1 MGLVALVLG
10 LAGVALSAAA
20 IAACLGLRS
29 PVSFALAWFLVAW
42 GLVVVLTLALSVFSA
57 WTVTWTLVAIGLAT
71 VGSVAVWQRRGRP
84 AAPPA
89 GPAGRAVA
97 AELRDPALAML
108 AGAVVLGWAYL
119 AVVGVVIPPMDWD
132 VLMYHLPR
140 IVLWMQQ
147 GGVGAIPNAGTSI
160 VAHPPGAEIAQGTT
174 MLLSGGD
181 RWVWVIQ
188 WIAGGATALGVAGIA
203 RRIGVERRG
212 ALFAALVFLT
222 FPIVVVQGAT
232 AYNDVVVAAALVA
245 AVYFA
250 LGGTSA
256 ELALAAV
263 AVALAL
269 TTKISGILALP
280 ALVLFVLVAAPRERL
295 ARIFLVGGAGCAAGC
310 GWYLWNLARTGS
322 WDGGLADE
330 FDQTP
335 SRAVLDVLLRAEGYA
350 VSSLDLSGVVGSD
363 RWLFPL
369 AGIAL
374 TAVCAVLARRGRAWI
389 GLAVAALA
397 VAVTPWA
404 IDVAHDV
411 AVRAFARGWIAIGK
425 RDVIGFLPGSV
436 ETRASPPEAWF
447 GPALVPLGLAAML
460 LVLLRGG
467 RTTSRALVL
476 TACLGVPLVLLATNS
491 FAFAWQEQRGRFFVF
506 AAAIAAAGFGVL
518 ERSATARWAGAT
530 VSVLTLGLTIVHY
543 SARPLGVE
551 LLEPRTEPTLWT
563 APRWEAQSAYS
574 RDAPEVGEAL
584 RRVADEIPIDATI
597 ALARVVQAPY
607 YPLLG
612 PGPWRQ
618 AVFVP
623 PDGHIPREASWVAI
637 PIGGHAD
644 VPPTEWRLLP
654 GTGTGDAWT
663 IYRRVG

>member
-1 MGLVALVLG
+1 
-10 LAGVALSAAA
+10 
-20 IAACLGLRS
+20 
-29 PVSFALAWFLVAW
+29 
-42 GLVVVLTLALSVFSA
+42 
-57 WTVTWTLVAIGLAT
+57 
-71 VGSVAVWQRRGRP
+71 
-84 AAPPA
+84 
-89 GPAGRAVA
+89 
-97 AELRDPALAML
+97 
-108 AGAVVLGWAYL
+108 
-119 AVVGVVIPPMDWD
+119 
-132 VLMYHLPR
+132 
-140 IVLWMQQ
+140 
-147 GGVGAIPNAGTSI
+147 
-160 VAHPPGAEIAQGTT
+160 
-174 MLLSGGD
+174 
-181 RWVWVIQ
+181 
-188 WIAGGATALGVAGIA
+188 
-203 RRIGVERRG
+203 
-212 ALFAALVFLT
+212 
-222 FPIVVVQGAT
+222 
-232 AYNDVVVAAALVA
+232 
-245 AVYFA
+245 
-250 LGGTSA
+250 
-256 ELALAAV
+256 
-263 AVALAL
+263 
-269 TTKISGILALP
+269 
-280 ALVLFVLVAAPRERL
+280 
-295 ARIFLVGGAGCAAGC
+295 
-310 GWYLWNLARTGS
+310 
-322 WDGGLADE
+322 
-330 FDQTP
+330 
-335 SRAVLDVLLRAEGYA
+335 
-350 VSSLDLSGVVGSD
+350 
-363 RWLFPL
+363 
-369 AGIAL
+369 
-374 TAVCAVLARRGRAWI
+374 
-389 GLAVAALA
+389 
-397 VAVTPWA
+397 
-404 IDVAHDV
+404 
-411 AVRAFARGWIAIGK
+411 
-425 RDVIGFLPGSV
+425 
-436 ETRASPPEAWF
+436 
-447 GPALVPLGLAAML
+447 ML